1 MQRPA
6 ISWAK
11 GLAICSCLAASLAA
25 AQPRQF
31 VTEPFAP
38 YTYEQDGR
46 AAGPM
51 VDVLQEVCAQLR
63 WQCHVRVL
71 PWRRAMHLAERGEVH
86 GIFTLLETPERRALF
101 RFTAPVVEARY
112 ALFARSGQDFVY
124 RGPASLVGHEI
135 GVYGPSGS
143 SASLAALVRGLD
155 VKTHLEPD
163 NPSVLRKLIAGR
175 YGERGLAYM
184 NESVALW
191 LLKDDGK
198 LAGLQMAGTDKRFGY
213 PFGLVRARVSAAEA
227 KAFDAALLATCRRGV
242 TAALLRPYAL
252 PAAPCGGGRGAGGG

>member
-1 MQRPA
+1 MAGRGA
-6 ISWAK
+6 RLTALCFALLGG
-11 GLAICSCLAASLAA
+11 GLAAPLALAQAA
-25 AQPRQF
+25 ATIKLF

-38 YTYEQDGR
+38 YTYERDGQ

-51 VDVLQEVCAQLR
+51 VDVLQAVCGRLR
-63 WQCHVRVL
+63 WQCKVQVL
-71 PWRRAMHLAERGEVH
+71 PWRRALGMAERGQVH

-101 RFTAPVVEARY
+101 RFSTPVVEARY
-112 ALFARSGQDFVY
+112 ALFARSGQEYVY
-124 RGPASLVGHEI
+124 TGPASLLGHEI

-143 SASLAALVRGLD
+143 SASLAELVQGLE

-175 YGERGLAYM
+175 YGEHGLAYM

-191 LLKDDGK
+191 LLKEEK
-198 LAGLQMAGTDKRFGY
+198 LAGLQMAGTAKQFGY
-213 PFGLVRARVSAAEA
+213 PFGLVRRRVTAVEAA
-227 KAFDAALLATCRRGV
+227 AFDAALLANCRSGA

-252 PAAPCGGGRGAGGG
+252 PAASCAAGR